1 MNGAAFHMAKE
12 NKAPF
17 RCKDATGFR
26 EGRGASVFEAKL
38 AGHVL
43 EGPVSERKVCSIP
56 RYPF

>member
-1 MNGAAFHMAKE
+1 MAKE

-26 EGRGASVFEAKL
+26 EGRSASVFEAKL